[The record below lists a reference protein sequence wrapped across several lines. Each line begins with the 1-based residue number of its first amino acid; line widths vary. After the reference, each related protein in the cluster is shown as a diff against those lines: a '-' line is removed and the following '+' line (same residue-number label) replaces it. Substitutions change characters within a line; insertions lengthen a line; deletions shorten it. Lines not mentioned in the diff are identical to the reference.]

1 MKIGFGWPA
10 GPLRLDRS
18 VEGPPAEEG
27 TPATRRRAQLVAAAL
42 ILLSVSLT
50 FLMQYRYPIVPY
62 LAVSVVV
69 ASFWRF
75 RTGVLCLTAS
85 VGVLTL
91 TALSEPR
98 SSWPD
103 GLREPLAF
111 ALLGVVFVGTR
122 GVLEELERH
131 RRREQQLIVELSEAV
146 EQLRQSH
153 RDLEAANEQLLRS
166 ERLAALGQFSATIA
180 HELRNPLNV
189 IKLAAHYVRTHV
201 PDPDERLQRNLS
213 HLNQYV
219 DRAGDIINDLLTFS
233 RLPAPVLGRRDV
245 NEIVHAVVRAL
256 PVLERVTVDLSLA
269 PELPPVMADARQIEQ
284 AVGNLAQNALQA
296 MPEGGRLTLG
306 TRRVRDQVEITVR
319 DTGPGVPEE
328 LRARI
333 FEPFYSTKAS
343 GTGLGLPLVREI
355 TAAHG
360 GQCSLESAPGEGSC
374 FVLSLP
380 LVTGVLP
387 AELTGMDRIDRM
399 QSCEANS

>member
-1 MKIGFGWPA
+1 
-10 GPLRLDRS
+10 
-18 VEGPPAEEG
+18 
-27 TPATRRRAQLVAAAL
+27 
-42 ILLSVSLT
+42 
-50 FLMQYRYPIVPY
+50 
-62 LAVSVVV
+62 
-69 ASFWRF
+69 
-75 RTGVLCLTAS
+75 
-85 VGVLTL
+85 
-91 TALSEPR
+91 
-98 SSWPD
+98 
-103 GLREPLAF
+103 
-111 ALLGVVFVGTR
+111 
-122 GVLEELERH
+122 
-131 RRREQQLIVELSEAV
+131 
-146 EQLRQSH
+146 
-153 RDLEAANEQLLRS
+153 
-166 ERLAALGQFSATIA
+166 
-180 HELRNPLNV
+180 
-189 IKLAAHYVRTHV
+189 
-201 PDPDERLQRNLS
+201 
-213 HLNQYV
+213 
-219 DRAGDIINDLLTFS
+219 
-233 RLPAPVLGRRDV
+233 
-245 NEIVHAVVRAL
+245 
-256 PVLERVTVDLSLA
+256 VDLSLA